1 MRLSSVLLCL
11 VSVSAILNAQFE
23 RTMPLVLRS
32 DSSFLFSPTAPTDT
46 LHIERYLSLVQ
57 HQHPEIR
64 IAAAARD
71 RASGAELSAWGLLDP
86 RLTLQAATKSY
97 DGGLKNNE
105 LQASLSIPLY
115 WGQRMSLGFRRAT
128 AFFDRDY
135 LTSNEGEP
143 SISMSIPLVRNVLTD
158 PVRTA
163 IARTEQGVI
172 AADAA
177 VQERRNLVSLS
188 ALSDYYAWAAS
199 RARYAIALQLYRIAF
214 TRYQWVSAEILRG
227 ERAPIDSVE
236 ILQEVFR
243 RRSLLVRTRNAVE
256 RSALAVALNIWS
268 ESFTSST
275 MIAQYAPQP
284 LPPPASLDSLRL
296 AFDRERARQ
305 RRPELRKLYAEYE
318 QAQFDIR
325 LARESFKPALNAK
338 LSMYSPSWNP
348 QITQL
353 PTFWKA
359 GLDFELPIL
368 YRAPAGQE
376 QQAIAQRT
384 QLAALIELQRRR
396 IDNDVL
402 LAAATVN
409 ATYEQVLFAQAERI
423 AAEKMVAAEQQLFE
437 RGESDLL
444 RLNLRERLLGEA
456 QEREIEALQ
465 SHATAWALYRWA
477 IADY

>member
-1 MRLSSVLLCL
+1 MMRFSSLLLCL
-11 VSVSAILNAQFE
+11 VLASAVLNAQFE
-23 RTMPLVLRS
+23 RTIPLVLRT
-32 DSSFLFSPTAPTDT
+32 DSSFLFSQTAPADT
-46 LHIERYLSLVQ
+46 LPIERYLSLVQ
-57 HQHPEIR
+57 QQHPEIR

-105 LQASLSIPLY
+105 LQASLPLY

-177 VQERRNLVSLS
+177 VEERRNLVSLS

-284 LPPPASLDSLRL
+284 LPSPEPLDSLRL

-325 LARESFKPALNAK
+325 LARESFKPAINAK

-384 QLAALIELQRRR
+384 SLAALIQLQQRR

-409 ATYEQVLFAQAERI
+409 ATYEQVVFAQAERI
-423 AAEKMVAAEQQLFE
+423 AAERMVAAEQQLFE